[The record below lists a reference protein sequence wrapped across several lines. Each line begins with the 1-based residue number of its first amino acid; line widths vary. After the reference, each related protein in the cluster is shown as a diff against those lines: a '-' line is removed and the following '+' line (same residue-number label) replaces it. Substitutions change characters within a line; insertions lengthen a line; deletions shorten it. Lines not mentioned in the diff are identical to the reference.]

1 MVDKDQLRKIP
12 GVAQIEDMGNFRW
25 KLITSKPDELRKSIM
40 KWALEKDINIASLQ
54 TETQT
59 MEDVFRSATK

>member
-1 MVDKDQLRKIP
+1 
-12 GVAQIEDMGNFRW
+12 
-25 KLITSKPDELRKSIM
+25 M

-59 MEDVFRSATK
+59 MEDVFRSATQ